1 VQFLAGKAESKS
13 GGSMKKP
20 LRSSGRKHP
29 RANDRNSGKPI
40 LHRKMPFGKHQG
52 SGMEAVPMDYLQ
64 WLSRTVL
71 DEDHEIHR
79 AALPLGQGL

>member
-1 VQFLAGKAESKS
+1 MIEI
-13 GGSMKKP
+13 
-20 LRSSGRKHP
+20 
-29 RANDRNSGKPI
+29 SGKPI

>member
-1 VQFLAGKAESKS
+1 MIEI
-13 GGSMKKP
+13 
-20 LRSSGRKHP
+20 
-29 RANDRNSGKPI
+29 SGKPI
-40 LHRKMPFGKHQG
+40 SHRKMPFGKHQG